1 MAFVE
6 RAEDGGL
13 YVPSDLLRQ
22 FQPHTVFEIQ
32 SMSDS
37 VVLRAVDRGGAF
49 WQRST
54 TSQRV
59 KAIQE
64 GALFWATNMDPTY
77 PEADGF
83 SPGAGSVVSSI
94 ATAAGK
100 KPDRVFGKPATDM
113 AEIAL
118 ERLGI
123 PSKEC
128 LVVGD
133 RMDTDV
139 EFAIKAGM
147 SSTLVLTGSTSL
159 EDIPRYAFSPEHVIE
174 SIAMLEDLF

>member
-1 MAFVE
+1 
-6 RAEDGGL
+6 
-13 YVPSDLLRQ
+13 
-22 FQPHTVFEIQ
+22 
-32 SMSDS
+32 
-37 VVLRAVDRGGAF
+37 
-49 WQRST
+49 
-54 TSQRV
+54 
-59 KAIQE
+59 
-64 GALFWATNMDPTY
+64 
-77 PEADGF
+77 
-83 SPGAGSVVSSI
+83 
-94 ATAAGK
+94 
-100 KPDRVFGKPATDM
+100 M